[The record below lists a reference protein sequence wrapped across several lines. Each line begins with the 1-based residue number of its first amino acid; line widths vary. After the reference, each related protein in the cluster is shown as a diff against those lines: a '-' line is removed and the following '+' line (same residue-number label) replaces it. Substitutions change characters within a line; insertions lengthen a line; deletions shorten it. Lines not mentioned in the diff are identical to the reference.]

1 MKFALVSW
9 SKGKD
14 KDALSIVP
22 VNWIVDFDPENS
34 KKEYLIECRCIGGKR
49 PTNGWT
55 VETAHILQLAE
66 NESTLKTAEQKLLQ
80 EDLPKSKKRKRVPN
94 KLYLDTQE
102 VEQVAKKKNYRLI
115 AARQSEL
122 EVLRQEEPNLSPV
135 GTSLEAL
142 EEEIRA
148 LREENKRLQDQ
159 QSVGS
164 SAASKDLETKV
175 KALHKENTRLCKMAV
190 KEIPSLLAAVRTLIS
205 DKITESSSNG
215 DETEYEASVA
225 LPSPPQPTPPKPTSV
240 PLGNDDST
248 RVSAHC
254 WETAKAQ
261 PTAKAMARTLLL
273 GLFSIDVLLKSNLTG
288 GVNKVD
294 PSAERRQPL
303 DPKKLTALLN
313 AVVQQHP
320 GAKIPD
326 IRTAINKKICE
337 LRHQEKKKS
346 MDN

>member
-1 MKFALVSW
+1 MRITYRAGSTRDTSHRYSESVRKC
-9 SKGKD
+9 
-14 KDALSIVP
+14 LS
-22 VNWIVDFDPENS
+22 E
-34 KKEYLIECRCIGGKR
+34 K
-49 PTNGWT
+49 
-55 VETAHILQLAE
+55 
-66 NESTLKTAEQKLLQ
+66 ESTLKTAERKLLQ
-80 EDLPKSKKRKRVPN
+80 EDLPKSKKRTRVPN

-102 VEQVAKKKNYRLI
+102 ETGEQVAKKKNYRLI

-122 EVLRQEEPNLSPV
+122 DVLPQEEPNHSPV
-135 GTSLEAL
+135 GTALEAL

-148 LREENKRLQDQ
+148 LREENERLHDQ

-164 SAASKDLETKV
+164 SAASKDLETQV
-175 KALHKENTRLCKMAV
+175 KALHKENTRLRKMAV

-215 DETEYEASVA
+215 GESEYEASVA
-225 LPSPPQPTPPKPTSV
+225 LSSPPQPTSPKPTSV

-261 PTAKAMARTLLL
+261 PTAKGMARTLLL

-326 IRTAINKKICE
+326 IRTAINKRICE

>member
-164 SAASKDLETKV
+164 SAASKDLETQV